1 MQIKLYD
8 LRKNEKRLTQKEIA
22 DYLGISVVSYREK
35 EKGRIAFN
43 SDEMFKLSYLFE
55 EPMDKIFLPRKHQNG
70 NKEKQEA

>member
-43 SDEMFKLSYLFE
+43 SDEMFELSYLFN
-55 EPMDKIFLPRKHQNG
+55 EPMDHIFLPRKHQFGDN
-70 NKEKQEA
+70 NKQEA

>member
-22 DYLGISVVSYREK
+22 DYLGISTVSYREK
-35 EKGRIAFN
+35 EKGRVAFN

-55 EPMDKIFLPRKHQNG
+55 EPMDQIFLPRKHQNG
-70 NKEKQEA
+70 YKNKQEA